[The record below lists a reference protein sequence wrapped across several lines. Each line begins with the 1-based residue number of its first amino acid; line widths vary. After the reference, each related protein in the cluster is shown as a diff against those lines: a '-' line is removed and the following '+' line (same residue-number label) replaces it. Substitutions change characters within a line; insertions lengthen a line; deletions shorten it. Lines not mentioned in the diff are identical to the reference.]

1 MKTDKERLDEL
12 ERRQREFEM
21 EIRSALLQIVASIE
35 RAQGVGKYAARAAER
50 SVTTATQA
58 GVRGYVEG

>member
-1 MKTDKERLDEL
+1 MTPEQKRLDEL
-12 ERRQREFEM
+12 EKRQREFEM

-50 SVTTATQA
+50 SVTNATQA
-58 GVRGYVEG
+58 GVRRYVEG